1 MILLISLLLAQSSP
15 TPAPVAMD
23 VTPAEHHHTRHA
35 LVSATPS
42 PTPEVRITLVNA
54 TSVSAIA
61 LNTRGTNR
69 PFAYPY
75 FPQGTWT
82 GNDPIK
88 TNSVDYL
95 ALTTNGA
102 LLARH
107 TQKFPTVSSQILL
120 LTGDLST
127 SGPADSLPQIGLP
140 PPPSLKPW
148 PPNLQFHTYSCSKST
163 NASPEN
169 KDICR
174 YRVVNGMPSKL
185 LILRAFADGNK
196 PGRQL
201 ALLAP
206 GNSALFIKQ
215 PPNLRWEAEIDGQIY
230 PVVMEQEDDQ
240 RNCLIPF
247 FLRNGVPSFIRVFE
261 NP

>member
-1 MILLISLLLAQSSP
+1 MIILISLLLAQSAPLQIPFSWDETP
-15 TPAPVAMD
+15 TFN
-23 VTPAEHHHTRHA
+23 RHA
-35 LVSATPS
+35 RHPSASSTPS
-42 PTPEVRITLVNA
+42 PTPEVRITVVNA
-54 TSVSAIA
+54 TSVPVIA

-82 GNDPIK
+82 GNDPIM
-88 TNSVDYL
+88 TNAVDYL
-95 ALTTNGA
+95 ALTTNGR
-102 LLARH
+102 LIARH
-107 TQKFPTVSSQILL
+107 TQKFPPVSSQILL

-140 PPPSLKPW
+140 TTVALTPW
-148 PPNLQFHTYSCSKST
+148 PPNLQFHTYPCTKST
-163 NASPEN
+163 NAPSEG

-174 YRVVNGMPSKL
+174 YRIVNGMPSKL
-185 LILRAFADGNK
+185 LILRASAEGGK

-215 PPNLRWEAEIDGQIY
+215 PANLRWEAEIEGQIY
-230 PVVMEQEDDQ
+230 PVVMEQENDQ